1 MTVGKA
7 VGEFSFT
14 STSVTLST
22 TPDGGASSQVNLEG
36 TASGYG
42 AVLGTMTFFAA
53 EPGAKSGTTSWT
65 GSGYLDNGDT
75 VGGTGH
81 GVFQESGT
89 HKWRVRSIIQIS
101 DGTVLLTDGEIA
113 LEGRSYNG
121 TLYEWE

>member
-22 TPDGGASSQVNLEG
+22 TPDGGTSSQVNLEG

-75 VGGTGH
+75 VGGIGH

-89 HKWRVRSIIQIS
+89 HK
-101 DGTVLLTDGEIA
+101 
-113 LEGRSYNG
+113 
-121 TLYEWE
+121 